1 MAIKCPGREMHASR
15 EGGGG
20 RRNRS
25 RMPRAAVLLRGLR
38 LAFTLALCGCGREVA
53 PVIPEAVGPVRLVS
67 LAPSLTEIVFAVGA
81 GDRLVGR
88 TDVCDWPPEA
98 AAVPVVGSF
107 GRPVLDALLR
117 QRPTL
122 VLTTD
127 LEDEAALGTLERYGI
142 AHRRIP
148 CNTLDEIAPALREV
162 GRLAGEAAAGWQ
174 AGDALAAELVRLRG
188 EAAWDGRRP
197 SVFVEI
203 WGDPLMTAG
212 RRSFVAELVRLA
224 GGSNLADTVDAD
236 YFTVSPE
243 WVVARDPEMIFC
255 LYMSR
260 DTQAV
265 RRVAQRVGW
274 QSVRAVR
281 ADAVYDGF
289 SADLLFRP
297 GPRVLDGVA
306 ELRARLRGRD
316 DD

>member
-1 MAIKCPGREMHASR
+1 MNVTTRRRRGEAAGRADAGPAPGA
-15 EGGGG
+15 G
-20 RRNRS
+20 
-25 RMPRAAVLLRGLR
+25 AWRGLC
-38 LAFTLALCGCGREVA
+38 LAAALIVCGCGRDAA
-53 PVIPEAVGPVRLVS
+53 PAPREAEGVRVVS
-67 LAPSLTEIVFAVGA
+67 LAPNLTEIIFAVGA

-88 TDVCDWPPEA
+88 TDVCDWPPPA

-107 GRPVLDALLR
+107 GRPVLEAVLR

-127 LEDEAALGTLERYGI
+127 LEDEAALASLGRYGI
-142 AHRRIP
+142 VHRRIP

-162 GRLAGEAAAGWQ
+162 GRLTDAAAAGRQ
-174 AGDALAAELVRLRG
+174 AGDSLADALDRLRA
-188 EAAWDGRRP
+188 EAARDGHRP
-197 SVFVEI
+197 RVFVEI

-224 GGSNLADTVDAD
+224 GASNLADVVDAD

-243 WVVARDPEMIFC
+243 WVISRDPEMIFC

-265 RRVAQRVGW
+265 QRVRQRVGW

-281 ADAVYDGF
+281 ENAVYDGF
-289 SADLLFRP
+289 PSDLLFRP

-306 ELRARLRGRD
+306 NLRARVRGRHD
-316 DD
+316 D